1 MSLKKYDV
9 VCKKCYEADKFH
21 APYET
26 IIAKSVGQAK
36 LKYIELHKESEFT
49 KILVRISKRGS
60 FN

>member
-9 VCKKCYEADKFH
+9 VCKKCYDADKFH

-26 IIAKSVGQAK
+26 ILAKSVGQAK
-36 LKYIELHKESEFT
+36 SKYIQIHKESEFT
-49 KILVRISKRGS
+49 KILVRICKRGS

>member
-1 MSLKKYDV
+1 MGLKKYDC
-9 VCKKCYEADKFH
+9 VCKEYYEADKYH

-36 LKYIELHKESEFT
+36 SIKIHKECNFI
-49 KILVRISKRGS
+49 KILVRINKRGS